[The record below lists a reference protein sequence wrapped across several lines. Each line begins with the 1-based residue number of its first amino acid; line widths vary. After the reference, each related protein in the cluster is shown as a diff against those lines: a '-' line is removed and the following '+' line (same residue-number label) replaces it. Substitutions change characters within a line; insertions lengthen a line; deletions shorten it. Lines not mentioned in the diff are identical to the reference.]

1 MVCYRLSMRAK
12 LAFWICAFAAE
23 AAMRVPLFGMLLALW
38 RPLILAVANVAADD
52 LLSLL
57 KASVDAAP
65 STRERLRMKRD

>member
-1 MVCYRLSMRAK
+1 
-12 LAFWICAFAAE
+12 
-23 AAMRVPLFGMLLALW
+23 MRVPLFGMLLALW

-57 KASVDAAP
+57 KPSVDAAP